1 MSVAWRVYC
10 VGEAEI
16 QVRVTDMN
24 DNAPYFTERVYTARV
39 PENTDVGT
47 IVMTV
52 TADDLDE
59 GLSTSH
65 TSLVYVT
72 DHASMPHGL
81 KHICNNTT
89 DIKSN
94 LKLHQHY

>member
-1 MSVAWRVYC
+1 MVA
-10 VGEAEI
+10 GEAEI

-24 DNAPYFTERVYTARV
+24 DNAPFFSDRTYTARV

-59 GLSTSH
+59 GTSSIVPRFLSCLSAR
-65 TSLVYVT
+65 LEQ
-72 DHASMPHGL
+72 HAAV
-81 KHICNNTT
+81 
-89 DIKSN
+89 
-94 LKLHQHY
+94 Q